1 VLEFDYDKR
10 IAKIL
15 NQEISLNETNV
26 VLVDFVVDS
35 TNGPAIVGYRWV
47 RTDLILWRWSV

>member
-1 VLEFDYDKR
+1 MLEFDYDKR